1 MPVEAEV
8 AALKK
13 TPRNSLMPPSAEH
26 PHANPP
32 PNQEKK
38 KSAKKQGGQP
48 GHVKHSRPLI
58 PEDQCYDVV
67 PVKPDVCRRCGEAL
81 VGTDPEPLRHQVWD
95 VPEIKPLFTEYQL
108 HRLTCSCCREST
120 CASLPPGVPSS
131 QGGPRLVALV
141 ALIMGCFRQSKRRVP
156 CFWTWFS
163 INPAHPP
170 GSSSSSNRRPM
181 R

>member
-1 MPVEAEV
+1 
-8 AALKK
+8 
-13 TPRNSLMPPSAEH
+13 MPPSAEH